1 VAAFEVFSMLVL
13 WLLFLVFMGLAGL
26 VLFASFSNKKAEQY
40 LPPSGQFAK
49 LKTARV
55 HYVDQGQGPVLVL
68 VHGLAGNLHNFTYAV
83 STPLSEN
90 YRVISVDRPGCGYS
104 TRDSQADASLEA
116 QADTLVELLD
126 HLNIESAVF
135 VGHSLGGAISLAAAQ
150 RHPARITALALI
162 APLTHMPEE
171 TLPVFKALDIA
182 SPSVRQFVGWTF
194 AIPGTLYRMSK
205 SLKIIFGPEKAPR
218 DFAIRGGGIMALK
231 PQTFITASS
240 DIQNVAW
247 SMPNIEAAY
256 ASMTTPVH
264 VLYGREDRI
273 LSAKLNGEDLPQRLS
288 GTQLTL
294 ISGGHMLPVTQA
306 EVTCQFISGVAGKAT
321 GLAP

>member
-1 VAAFEVFSMLVL
+1 MLAL
-13 WLLFLVFMGLAGL
+13 WILFLLFMSLVGL

-49 LKTARV
+49 LRFARL
-55 HYVDQGQGPVLVL
+55 HYISQGQGPAIVL
-68 VHGLAGNLHNFTYAV
+68 VHGLAGNLHNFTYGV
-83 STPLSEN
+83 SKPLSEN

-104 TRDSQADASLEA
+104 TRYSNADASLEA

-150 RHPARITALALI
+150 RHPTRVKALALI
-162 APLTHMPEE
+162 APLTHLPEQ
-171 TLPVFKALDIA
+171 TSPVFKALDIA
-182 SPSVRQFVGWTF
+182 SPTARKFVGWTF

-205 SLKIIFGPEKAPR
+205 SLKIIFGPEKVPS

-240 DIQNVAW
+240 DIQNVGW

-256 ASMTTPVH
+256 GSMTTPVH

-273 LSAKLNGEDLPQRLS
+273 LSAKLNGEDLPQRIP
-288 GTQLTL
+288 GAQLTL
-294 ISGGHMLPVTQA
+294 VSGGHMLPVTQA
-306 EVTCQFISGVAGKAT
+306 ELTCQFIESVAGKAT
-321 GLAP
+321 GLAS